1 MSPQTSSHP
10 SNEPSL
16 EDILSSIRRIM
27 SEEGPTTA
35 QAALNVSDSWP
46 PATEAEELEEAR
58 EDVLVLTERV
68 PMNGQTFLHA
78 EPVPH
83 SEPVLHAEPQ
93 TEVSGEIVQTWD
105 EADAGPIN
113 VEPVVEAE
121 AAPSMEM
128 PVMTNPQVDPVVAE
142 DTEAETVAA
151 FEKLDAVTHSSEAPV
166 RSLLM
171 PAPGRTLEDVIRELM
186 QPMLKE
192 WLDENLPAI
201 VQARVD
207 EEIERI
213 SRRRVR

>member
-1 MSPQTSSHP
+1 MSPQT

-16 EDILSSIRRIM
+16 EEILSSIRRII
-27 SEEGPTTA
+27 SEDGPTAA
-35 QAALNVSDSWP
+35 QAAVNLTDSWP
-46 PATEAEELEEAR
+46 MAAVSEEPEEVE

-68 PMNGQTFLHA
+68 PMNGQPFLHA
-78 EPVPH
+78 EPRA
-83 SEPVLHAEPQ
+83 EVLAD
-93 TEVSGEIVQTWD
+93 VDQTWD
-105 EADAGPIN
+105 KAQAALVEI
-113 VEPVVEAE
+113 EPVVEAE
-121 AAPSMEM
+121 ATPPMEA
-128 PVMTNPQVDPVVAE
+128 PVMSKPQLTPVVAE
-142 DTEAETVAA
+142 DTEVETAAA
-151 FEKLDAVTHSSEAPV
+151 FEKLDAVTHATETAT

-213 SRRRVR
+213 SKRRVR

>member
-1 MSPQTSSHP
+1 MSPQTST
-10 SNEPSL
+10 EPSL
-16 EDILSSIRRIM
+16 EEILSSIRRII
-27 SEEGPTTA
+27 SEDGPTTA
-35 QAALNVSDSWP
+35 QSALNVTDSWP
-46 PATEAEELEEAR
+46 VAPEPEEVD

-78 EPVPH
+78 EP
-83 SEPVLHAEPQ
+83 HAEAPA
-93 TEVSGEIVQTWD
+93 EIVQPR
-105 EADAGPIN
+105 EQ
-113 VEPVVEAE
+113 AE
-121 AAPSMEM
+121 AAPIGIAPVADAQAAPPMEAPIM
-128 PVMTNPQVDPVVAE
+128 AKTPAAPVVAE
-142 DTEAETVAA
+142 DTEVETAAA
-151 FEKLDAVTHSSEAPV
+151 FEKLDAVTHASASSA

-213 SRRRVR
+213 SKRRVR

>member
-1 MSPQTSSHP
+1 MSPQT

-16 EDILSSIRRIM
+16 EEILSSIRRII
-27 SEEGPTTA
+27 SEDGPATA
-35 QAALNVSDSWP
+35 QSALNARDSWP
-46 PATEAEELEEAR
+46 MNEESEEPEAVE

-68 PMNGQTFLHA
+68 PMNGQPFLHA
-78 EPVPH
+78 EAPNLYAEAPNLEAVAPAEVP
-83 SEPVLHAEPQ
+83 AEIIPSWE
-93 TEVSGEIVQTWD
+93 TVP
-105 EADAGPIN
+105 APPIE
-113 VEPVVEAE
+113 VEPAAE
-121 AAPSMEM
+121 AQSARPMET
-128 PVMTNPQVDPVVAE
+128 PVMVKPEVQPVVAE

-151 FEKLDAVTHSSEAPV
+151 FEKLDAVTHASETSA

-192 WLDENLPAI
+192 WLDANLPAI

-213 SRRRVR
+213 SKRRVR

>member
-1 MSPQTSSHP
+1 MSTQT

-16 EDILSSIRRIM
+16 EEILSSIRRII
-27 SEEGPTTA
+27 SEDGPTTA
-35 QAALNVSDSWP
+35 QTAMNVTDAWPMALETV
-46 PATEAEELEEAR
+46 EADEDE

-78 EPVPH
+78 EPQAEVMAEA
-83 SEPVLHAEPQ
+83 EPVLEAKVTPPMEAPVIAKPP
-93 TEVSGEIVQTWD
+93 TE
-105 EADAGPIN
+105 
-113 VEPVVEAE
+113 
-121 AAPSMEM
+121 
-128 PVMTNPQVDPVVAE
+128 PVVAE
-142 DTEAETVAA
+142 DTEVETAAA
-151 FEKLDAVTHSSEAPV
+151 FEKLDAVTHASETSA

-192 WLDENLPAI
+192 WLDDNLPAI

-213 SRRRVR
+213 SKRRVR

>member
-1 MSPQTSSHP
+1 LTLSYRLLAMTMQT

-16 EDILSSIRRIM
+16 EEILASIRRII
-27 SEEGPTTA
+27 SEDGPTTA
-35 QAALNVSDSWP
+35 QATLNVTDSWP
-46 PATEAEELEEAR
+46 MAAEAEESEDAR
-58 EDVLVLTERV
+58 EDVLILTERV

-78 EPVPH
+78 EPQAEAPAEVV
-83 SEPVLHAEPQ
+83 EPVY
-93 TEVSGEIVQTWD
+93 
-105 EADAGPIN
+105 EAQAAPIL
-113 VEPVVEAE
+113 EPVVEAH
-121 AAPSMEM
+121 AAPSLEA
-128 PVMTNPQVDPVVAE
+128 PVMTKPHVDPVVAE
-142 DTEAETVAA
+142 DTEAEAAAA
-151 FEKLDAVTHSSEAPV
+151 FEKLNAVTHASETSA

-213 SRRRVR
+213 SKRRVR